1 MSVVAE
7 SAGQS
12 SEGHNSHHFNDQ
24 EWSLRV
30 QLAAAYRL
38 VDYFGWTEL
47 IYGHLTVRLPGEPAT
62 FLINPYGLNYDEV
75 TASNLVR
82 IDIDGNIVGDSNYP
96 VNRAGFVIHSAV
108 HMARSIN
115 KCVMHTHTRAG
126 MAVSALRGGLQQV
139 HMYST
144 GYYGRIAYHDYEGP
158 SLDTDERERLLD
170 DLGEKRA
177 DRDLAETVGETL
189 ERDCHIRLE
198 NLGAVDRGNDGIGR
212 SICGFALLGQRR
224 RGAGQNDGER
234 QRRGKCADHAFSLLW
249 GPGAGRASQL
259 QGQSDAFPNRI
270 QADPGA
276 AGGGH
281 TAT

>member
-1 MSVVAE
+1 MSAVAE

-12 SEGHNSHHFNDQ
+12 NEGHNSYHFNDQ

-170 DLGEKRA
+170 DLGEHQVMILRNHG
-177 DRDLAETVGETL
+177 LMTVGRTIPEAFIRLYRL
-189 ERDCHIRLE
+189 ERAAQVQLDAMSSGDLQVIPDTVADASARGIDAFLE
-198 NLGAVDRGNDGIGR
+198 LEDDVGELE
-212 SICGFALLGQRR
+212 FKALLRKL
-224 RGAGQNDGER
+224 DKIDESY
-234 QRRGKCADHAFSLLW
+234 KH
-249 GPGAGRASQL
+249 
-259 QGQSDAFPNRI
+259 
-270 QADPGA
+270 
-276 AGGGH
+276 
-281 TAT
+281 